1 MNEMSKIHSQN
12 KVIFHFEFWIMI
24 IASSFVLSSPSLAL
38 CPEQKFPEFAFIG
51 RSNVGKSTLINNLC
65 NKKWL
70 AKVSDKPGKTQ
81 LINYFLVTSKD
92 EEGNKNQW
100 NLVDLP
106 WYGYAK
112 VSKTQR
118 YEREDMIGDYLIN
131 RPLSM
136 IFVLIDSSIS
146 VQKVDLQFLNRLD
159 KHNKPYTIV
168 FTKSDKVKQKE
179 LHANLKNFVAE
190 LQQQVT
196 TLPGYFVTSAE
207 KKFSTQDLLK
217 AIEEIAKI

>member
-1 MNEMSKIHSQN
+1 
-12 KVIFHFEFWIMI
+12 MI
-24 IASSFVLSSPSLAL
+24 TASSFVLSAPSLAL
-38 CPEQKFPEFAFIG
+38 CPEYNFPEFAFIG

-65 NKKWL
+65 NRKEL

-81 LINYFLVTSKD
+81 LINYFLISSKD
-92 EEGNKNQW
+92 EEENKHQW

-106 WYGYAK
+106 GYGYAK
-112 VSKTQR
+112 VSKSQR
-118 YEREDMIGDYLIN
+118 YDREDMIGDFLTQ

-146 VQKVDLQFLNRLD
+146 VQKIDLQFLSRLD
-159 KHNKPYTIV
+159 KNQRPYTIV

-179 LHANLKNFVAE
+179 LHANLKNFVSE
-190 LQQQVT
+190 LQQYVQQ
-196 TLPGYFVTSAE
+196 LPGYFVTSAE

-217 AIEEIAKI
+217 AIEEIAQKERISKS

>member
-1 MNEMSKIHSQN
+1 
-12 KVIFHFEFWIMI
+12 
-24 IASSFVLSSPSLAL
+24 
-38 CPEQKFPEFAFIG
+38 
-51 RSNVGKSTLINNLC
+51 
-65 NKKWL
+65 
-70 AKVSDKPGKTQ
+70 
-81 LINYFLVTSKD
+81 
-92 EEGNKNQW
+92 
-100 NLVDLP
+100 
-106 WYGYAK
+106 
-112 VSKTQR
+112 
-118 YEREDMIGDYLIN
+118 MIGDYLIN